1 MTNAILKGKPYAGN
15 PHVRFDEGEVASE
28 KPRRGSLLYKT
39 PTKRTAHRLVAVLA
53 IALAFATGGASAAD
67 PYYWTGAT
75 SADYNTAENWSS
87 NHVAVA
93 PCAPYWRWPSTPMYF
108 EAADI
113 VSYRIEFGQDS
124 YARGTWTI
132 NAGTETQPLE
142 FYCANDKTLVS
153 PDCKTYNYASGLIVA
168 STCDS
173 WVWINGGK
181 WDEFTRNVT
190 IGSSDYAG
198 HLIIGNDRGVDTL
211 FKILG
216 GYHFLFNQGSVAVS
230 NATVDIGGQ
239 LTVGNT
245 EGKLTSFDFCN
256 STMVVGDYFDVKNY
270 ATFDLCGGSI
280 TNAAKYLTV
289 DYSGKMTIRN
299 GGRYSCQPQILVGNY
314 STGTLNIIDGGEAA
328 SGSMLTLGYRDGSS
342 GTVNIAN
349 GGILTVPYIYLRNAN
364 ASATVALDGGTI
376 RAAKDNERLIRSHN
390 NLHVTVGANGGTIDA
405 AGYNVTIE
413 EDLDNAS
420 GETGAMTVKG
430 GGTVTLSGAINY
442 TGGTTVEAGTVVVVP
457 DVAKR
462 TALGAITVTGL
473 ENTIC
478 EVVRLSGEG
487 TFSASDLPANT
498 ETVTFSVSPDGKSIF
513 AVNGLESPFW
523 IGGSGD
529 LGTASNWSGGV
540 VPTENPTIKWSSP
553 ITLTNSGD
561 FAPNTLTI
569 PDDSAVVTLLG
580 ALTVNC
586 LTNASRLAVASTG
599 SLTVTGD
606 LVATVESN
614 GGSRTF
620 LHSNEGTVT
629 VGGKAIGYTN
639 VGGFPDV
646 FEYAAVT
653 ENTRP
658 IQARGIAYQCDGSGQ
673 LEMKLQSDGNTAG
686 SWVVGADGFSFP
698 SSRNA
703 NYTTFFAE
711 SAAVTLYSAD
721 NWTLAN
727 SKKYNTTR
735 GDLFVSNASGSSLVI
750 DTSDYVTP
758 ETRRTVTLKGRIVA
772 YNPVTI
778 KGCGTV
784 VVDTTGS
791 STHDTVPEDFR
802 HTCLTNSATLYVTD
816 TATLQVNAGKKIT
829 GNGTIS
835 LAAGTTLALAS
846 TGREFATPEIL
857 PVTLP
862 TGEGEQATVRIDGDK
877 LRGGVD
883 HVLFGTVPTGWADHL
898 KLEGSA
904 LDGRR
909 ATLKEEGGR
918 LLFNIEPRGFLLM
931 VY

>member
-1 MTNAILKGKPYAGN
+1 MTNAILKGKPYAGS

-28 KPRRGSLLYKT
+28 KPRRGFLLYKT
-39 PTKRTAHRLVAVLA
+39 PTKRTAHRLVAVLSL
-53 IALAFATGGASAAD
+53 ALAFATGGASAAENL
-67 PYYWTGAT
+67 YWTGAT
-75 SADYNTAENWSS
+75 STDYNTAGNWSANVS
-87 NHVAVA
+87 PVGTTQWYHTYDTAH
-93 PCAPYWRWPSTPMYF
+93 
-108 EAADI
+108 I
-113 VSYRIEFGQDS
+113 QSYRIDIAGS
-124 YARGTWTI
+124 YGTRGGWWI
-132 NAGTETQPLE
+132 NAGTENGPVQ
-142 FYCANDKTLVS
+142 FYCEKASQGIS
-153 PDCKTYNYASGLIVA
+153 PNYDATKDYASYLNVA
-168 STCDS
+168 DKSDA
-173 WVWINGGK
+173 WAWFNGGK
-181 WDEFTRNVT
+181 YDKFKTNFT
-190 IGSSDYAG
+190 IGSESYAG
-198 HLIIGNDRGVDTL
+198 HITIGNDR
-211 FKILG
+211 
-216 GYHFLFNQGSVAVS
+216 SVA
-230 NATVDIGGQ
+230 
-239 LTVGNT
+239 
-245 EGKLTSFDFCN
+245 
-256 STMVVGDYFDVKNY
+256 
-270 ATFDLCGGSI
+270 
-280 TNAAKYLTV
+280 
-289 DYSGKMTIRN
+289 TIMN
-299 GGRYSCQPQILVGNY
+299 F
-314 STGTLNIIDGGEAA
+314 GEAFY
-328 SGSMLTLGYRDGSS
+328 LKN
-342 GTVNIAN
+342 GTVNILDDATLSIGGNMVVGQIDSRKGTLTIDGGSCSADKLYIGDCAGATGDVVVNSGNMSIRNNLLLGQNGTGTLTINGGTFEVESGRLAYVGKAN
-349 GGILTVPYIYLRNAN
+349 GTITLNSGKLIATDIQKDGDSGV
-364 ASATVALDGGTI
+364 ASLVFNGGTL
-376 RAAKDNERLIRSHN
+376 AANGVSSDALIRST
-390 NLHVTVGANGGTIDA
+390 LPVTVGVNGGTIDA
-405 AGYNVTIE
+405 AGYNVTIAA
-413 EDLDNAS
+413 DLGNAA
-420 GETGAMTVKG
+420 GETGAMTFKG

-457 DVAKR
+457 DVSAA

-487 TFSASDLPANT
+487 TFSAGNLPADT
-498 ETVTFSVSPDGKSIF
+498 ETVTFAVSPDGKSIL
-513 AVNGLESPFW
+513 AANGLESPFW

-529 LGTASNWSGGV
+529 LSTAANWSDGV
-540 VPTENPTIKWSSP
+540 VPTENPTIKWASP

-569 PDDSAVVTLLG
+569 PDDSAVVTLAG
-580 ALTVNC
+580 ALTVNG

-606 LVATVESN
+606 LVATVESK
-614 GGSRTF
+614 GGSQTF

-639 VGGFPDV
+639 VGGSYV

-658 IQARGIAYQCDGSGQ
+658 IQARGIAYKCGGSGQ
-673 LEMKLQSDGNTAG
+673 LNMKLQSDGKTAG

-698 SSRNA
+698 SCRNA

-727 SKKYNTTR
+727 STKNVTTR
-735 GDLFVSNASGSSLVI
+735 GDLYVSDASGSSLAI

-791 STHDTVPEDFR
+791 STDDSVPEDFR
-802 HTCLTNSATLYVTD
+802 HTFLTNSATLYVTD

-883 HVLFGTVPTGWADHL
+883 YVLFETAPTGWADHL
-898 KLEGSA
+898 KLDGSA
-904 LDGRR
+904 LDGRKT
-909 ATLKEEGGR
+909 TLKEEGGR
-918 LLFNIEPRGFLLM
+918 LLFNIEPRGLM
-931 VY
+931 LMIK

>member
-1 MTNAILKGKPYAGN
+1 MKTTTLKLAAW
-15 PHVRFDEGEVASE
+15 RLARWTRTCASVTLFCAAAAL
-28 KPRRGSLLYKT
+28 GLAQS
-39 PTKRTAHRLVAVLA
+39 AHA
-53 IALAFATGGASAAD
+53 ATMSC
-67 PYYWTGAT
+67 YWTGSYSHNFVTADNWTGDAISTTDFSNNYNCYFRDVDGAT
-75 SADYNTAENWSS
+75 PPFVNFKSALAYRGMFIVATGTEADPFILTAEENGYGVDMTGGKKGPYTKKF
-87 NHVAVA
+87 HVASDDYTNGRHDAVM
-93 PCAPYWRWPSTPMYF
+93 W
-108 EAADI
+108 I
-113 VSYRIEFGQDS
+113 Q
-124 YARGTWTI
+124 RGT
-132 NAGTETQPLE
+132 
-142 FYCANDKTLVS
+142 YKTSGFIVGGV
-153 PDCKTYNYASGLIVA
+153 TYNLKGHVIIAPNNA
-168 STCDS
+168 DQ
-173 WVWINGGK
+173 
-181 WDEFTRNVT
+181 T
-190 IGSSDYAG
+190 ITVNANRCASSDSCS
-198 HLIIGNDRGVDTL
+198 IKVQN
-211 FKILG
+211 
-216 GYHFLFNQGSVAVS
+216 GSRLDVT
-230 NATVDIGGQ
+230 NATVN
-239 LTVGNT
+239 LTGNL
-245 EGKLTSFDFCN
+245 EIN
-256 STMVVGDYFDVKNY
+256 
-270 ATFDLCGGSI
+270 
-280 TNAAKYLTV
+280 
-289 DYSGKMTIRN
+289 
-299 GGRYSCQPQILVGNY
+299 
-314 STGTLNIIDGGEAA
+314 
-328 SGSMLTLGYRDGSS
+328 SGSAVSISGAQALFALKSVTSAGGGALT
-342 GTVNIAN
+342 
-349 GGILTVPYIYLRNAN
+349 
-364 ASATVALDGGTI
+364 LDGGATLK
-376 RAAKDNERLIRSHN
+376 AASDGTLIAAADGFG
-390 NLHVTVGANGGTIDA
+390 VMVGAGGGTIDA

-420 GETGAMTVKG
+420 GATGKMTFKG
-430 GGTVTLSGAINY
+430 GGTVTLAGAINY

-462 TALGAITVTGL
+462 TALGAITVTEL

-487 TFSASDLPANT
+487 TFSAGDLPADT
-498 ETVTFSVSPDGKSIF
+498 ETVTFSVSPDGKSIL

-569 PDDSAVVTLLG
+569 PDDSAVVTLAG

-599 SLTVTGD
+599 SLTMTGD

-620 LHSNEGTVT
+620 LHSNEGTVM

-639 VGGFPDV
+639 VGGYPDV
-646 FEYAAVT
+646 YEYAAVT

-658 IQARGIAYQCDGSGQ
+658 IQARGIAYQCGGSGQ
-673 LEMKLQSDGNTAG
+673 LGMKLQSSGNTAG

-698 SSRNA
+698 GCRNA

-735 GDLFVSNASGSSLVI
+735 GDLYVSNASGSSLVI

-791 STHDTVPEDFR
+791 NTSVFEDFQ
-802 HTCLTNSATLYVTD
+802 HTCLTNAAPLYVTD

-835 LAAGTTLALAS
+835 LAAGTTLALPANGDR
-846 TGREFATPEIL
+846 TFTTREIVPSI
-857 PVTLP
+857 TLP
-862 TGEGEQATVRIDGDK
+862 QEGTATLRIDGTPE
-877 LRGGVD
+877 LPAGEY
-883 HVLFGTVPTGWADHL
+883 VLFNSVPAGYAEHLAVDGT
-898 KLEGSA
+898 A
-904 LDGRR
+904 L
-909 ATLKEEGGR
+909 GGR
-918 LLFNIEPRGFLLM
+918 TAILRDDGGSLILEILSSGTTIIFK
-931 VY
+931 